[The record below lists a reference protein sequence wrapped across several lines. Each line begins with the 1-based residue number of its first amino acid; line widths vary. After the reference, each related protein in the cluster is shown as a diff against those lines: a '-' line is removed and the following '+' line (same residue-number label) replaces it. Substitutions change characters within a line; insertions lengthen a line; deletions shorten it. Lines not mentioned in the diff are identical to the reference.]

1 MSQTY
6 TWPAAVTAAPAVG
19 AATAA
24 NQVIQI
30 GLETSTDTSV
40 SSINSKTPP
49 LGQATMANSSPV
61 VIASNQSDINVIVQ
75 NGSVPVRGNG
85 IDGTALTSTTL
96 LISGS
101 DGATQRNLSTDAT
114 GKLNVNISSST
125 LPSGAATSA
134 LQITGNTS
142 LASIDTKIPA
152 SLTVTSTR
160 LLVDGSGVTQPI
172 SAAALPLPTG
182 ASTSALQTTGNTSLS
197 SIDTKI
203 PSNLTVTSTR
213 LLVDGSGVI
222 QPVSGTVTINPLTNS
237 SIVKAQLQ
245 DNAGTAITLGQKV
258 SASSLPVVI
267 ASDQSTMPV
276 KNPGAYSSQLFTAG
290 AGSTNFD
297 IDCSMGY
304 GTVLMHV
311 KGAGAWGGSG
321 AFYISMDGTNFFAA
335 NGCNM
340 GVLDG
345 QVVTTVVANTETVY
359 AFNTAGVKTL
369 RLSMNVTGNNVT
381 VYAGANRDA
390 SLLNQIFAY
399 TYVKNDGTW
408 DIRNITGTVTASS
421 GRSKVNIVRNDY
433 SSVNVTTAAYVQ
445 LIASTSAITNMI
457 EIFDSS
463 GQTLVLATGA
473 AASEVDQFYIN
484 PGGNGQV
491 PFRIAAGTR
500 VSIKAVTASATSGYI
515 NLSLMS

>member
-1 MSQTY
+1 MSQSY
-6 TWPAAVTAAPAVG
+6 TWPAEVNATPTPG
-19 AATAA
+19 GATAA

-30 GLETSTDTSV
+30 GLETSTDASV
-40 SSINSKTPP
+40 ASINSKTPA

-85 IDGTALTSTTL
+85 IDGTALTANTL
-96 LISGS
+96 LVSGS
-101 DGATQRNLSTDAT
+101 DGATQRNLSTDTT
-114 GKLNVNISSST
+114 GKLNINVSAAA
-125 LPSGAATSA
+125 LPTGASTSA
-134 LQITGNTS
+134 LQTTGNTS
-142 LASIDTKIPA
+142 LSSIDTKTPA
-152 SLTVTSTR
+152 LVSGRVP
-160 LLVDGSGVTQPI
+160 VDGSGVTQPV
-172 SAAALPLPTG
+172 SAVSLPLPTG
-182 ASTSALQTTGNTSLS
+182 ASTSVLQTTGNTSLS

-213 LLVDGSGVI
+213 LLVDGSGVT
-222 QPVSGTVTINPLTNS
+222 QPVSGTVTVNPLTNS

-245 DNAGTAITLGQKV
+245 DNAGTAIMLGQKV

-297 IDCSMGY
+297 IDCSVGY
-304 GTVLMHV
+304 GTVLMHI
-311 KGAGAWGGSG
+311 KGAGAWGGFGS
-321 AFYISMDGTNFFAA
+321 FYISMDGTNFFAA

-345 QVVTTVVANTETVY
+345 QVVTSVVVNTETIY

-381 VYAGANRDA
+381 VYAGANRDV

-399 TYVKNDGTW
+399 TYVRNSGDF